1 VTVYATYP
9 HYGDHLAPVAAL
21 LPPDLDVALVAGFND
36 VVAAKRAGH
45 KRIVLMQHG
54 AGQSYGGDKRA
65 KVHPNYPGGRLND
78 AVGLFLTPNEHSA
91 DRWRQAY
98 PLTPAVAVGCP
109 KLDTLPTRSPKR
121 PYPVVALSF
130 HFDLYLYPETR
141 SALDWYRSALPALAR
156 TYTVIGT
163 GHPRR
168 NDLASVYAKA
178 GIEYVPDFAEV
189 CRRADV
195 LAFDNTSAGY
205 EFAATGRPVVVMDAP
220 WYRSDARHGL
230 RFWDA
235 ANVGVRASVP
245 DDLAPAIERALQN
258 KPTDVADRE
267 DALETVYSYRYDAA
281 QRAADAIM
289 EWAG

>member
-1 VTVYATYP
+1 MTVLATYP

-21 LPPDLDVALVAGFND
+21 LPPDLDVALVAGYND

-54 AGQSYGGDKRA
+54 AGQSYSTT
-65 KVHPNYPGGRLND
+65 HPNYPGGRRND

-121 PYPVVALSF
+121 PYPVVAITF
-130 HFDLYLYPETR
+130 HVDLYVCEETR